1 MKLQIGKKADINYL
15 SKVIYINNFTN
26 HPDPSV
32 NKMKIAHVDGYKICV
47 GIDEPEGWYVYFPV
61 LSQINFDLLQ
71 YLNLY
76 RDKELNR
83 NPEEKC
89 GFFNKNGRVSA
100 IKLRGFPSEGFLLP
114 YSKLQEWVLNSVN
127 IELPDAT
134 EEVEFN
140 EVEHDGKT
148 FWVSKKYVVQ
158 LQQRNSNPYSRRNK
172 RDNKIKR
179 FDRIREDQFHFHY
192 DTVLIKK
199 CPNVIQPDDIIHIS
213 SKWHGTSSISAYIL
227 CHQPLNWKQK
237 IAKWLTGET
246 FDKYDYVYASR
257 TVIKNQYY
265 NKEVNSGYY
274 GCDVWGEADKFI
286 RPYLWKGM
294 TIYYEIVGFLPNGGY
309 IQKNYDYGC
318 LPPLKDN
325 EGNIIYKEGKN
336 FKVYIYRITTTNVDG
351 QIHEWSAHEV
361 QIWCKNNGL
370 RPVVEFYYGYA
381 RDLYPELDV
390 EQHWTENFLERLSN
404 ETMFYMEKDSPDCN
418 NKVPHEGIVIKKEN
432 MVSEAFKLKCFKFLS
447 KEQEAADNNESNIED
462 GN

>member
-32 NKMKIAHVDGYKICV
+32 NRMKIAHVDGYKICV

-89 GFFNKNGRVSA
+89 GFFNKNGRVTA

-114 YSKLQEWVLNSVN
+114 YSKLQEWILSSVN
-127 IELPDAT
+127 VELPDAT
-134 EEVEFN
+134 KEVEFN

-172 RDNKIKR
+172 RDNKVKR

-192 DTVLIKK
+192 DTILIKK

-213 SKWHGTSSISAYIL
+213 SKWHGCVDADTIVEDSNGNLYTI
-227 CHQPLNWKQK
+227 
-237 IAKWLTGET
+237 
-246 FDKYDYVYASR
+246 
-257 TVIKNQYY
+257 
-265 NKEVNSGYY
+265 KEVVDNKLNINIKAFDHTTNIITYVPIDNFY
-274 GCDVWGEADKFI
+274 MIPNDGE
-286 RPYLWKGM
+286 W
-294 TIYYEIVGFLPNGGY
+294 YEIELENGKT
-309 IQKNYDYGC
+309 IKII
-318 LPPLKDN
+318 
-325 EGNIIYKEGKN
+325 GNN
-336 FKVYIYRITTTNVDG
+336 
-351 QIHEWSAHEV
+351 
-361 QIWCKNNGL
+361 
-370 RPVVEFYYGYA
+370 PVFI
-381 RDLYPELDV
+381 PELNCYRRVD
-390 EQHWTENFLERLSN
+390 E
-404 ETMFYMEKDSPDCN
+404 
-418 NKVPHEGIVIKKEN
+418 
-432 MVSEAFKLKCFKFLS
+432 LKG
-447 KEQEAADNNESNIED
+447 DESLLLD
-462 GN
+462 F